1 MNQFLSFE
9 KVMQV
14 VRKSAPA
21 VILSATLLVSCKKDD
36 HPGYPGKPPG
46 IEATV
51 VKGSG
56 DISAQLAQFRSL
68 MGDSLNV
75 SLPGNPAGRRE
86 VNWDG
91 VPAGFT
97 DPFAFPADFFN
108 ATDPAIAA
116 GRKRGLLYA
125 TNDSSFRV
133 SNKSFIDI
141 DSSYATQ
148 FAPFSAPRV
157 FTRLGT
163 NVAEVVFKVPG
174 TTVNASVKGLGI
186 IFLDVDD
193 ENATYLEFYEGNKYL
208 GLYKAPVR
216 TGNSNVSFLGVFF
229 PKQKVTRVKI
239 TSGNGVL
246 AKGVKDVSN
255 GGTKDLVVMDD
266 FFYSEPAQF

>member
-1 MNQFLSFE
+1 MKQFNLKNF
-9 KVMQV
+9 KL
-14 VRKSAPA
+14 AANTAAA
-21 VILSATLLVSCKKDD
+21 VLVSATLMVACKKDN
-36 HPGYPGKPPG
+36 HPYFPGKPHG
-46 IEATV
+46 VEATV

-56 DISAQLAQFRSL
+56 DVSAQLAQFRSL
-68 MGDSLNV
+68 LGDTLNT

-91 VPAGFT
+91 VPANLT

-108 ATDPAIAA
+108 ATDPATGA

-133 SNKSFIDI
+133 SNRSFIDI

-157 FTRLGT
+157 FTRLGS
-163 NVAEVVFKVPG
+163 NVSEVVFRVSG
-174 TTVNASVKGLGI
+174 TTTNASVKGLGV

-193 ENATYLEFYEGNKYL
+193 SHSTYMEFYEGNKSL
-208 GLYKAPVR
+208 GVYKAPER
-216 TGNSNVSFLGVFF
+216 TTTSNVSFLGVFF
-229 PKQKVTRVKI
+229 PNQKVTRVKI
-239 TSGNGVL
+239 TTGNATL

-266 FFYSEPAQF
+266 FFYSEPAPF